1 MSITPITDTASL
13 TLKRAL
19 DGLDRRQNVIAANI
33 ANIETPGFL
42 SRTIS
47 FEDSLRAA
55 SSQGRPGD
63 AAISLGNSRAATRLN
78 GNNVNLDNET
88 MLGIETGLRQQLVI
102 SGLNAKYQM
111 LRTAISGR

>member
-1 MSITPITDTASL
+1 MSITSIADTTSL

-33 ANIETPGFL
+33 SNLETPGYL
-42 SRTIS
+42 ARTVS
-47 FEDSLRAA
+47 FEDSLRSAA
-55 SSQGRPGD
+55 HQGSPGSAGIALGISQT
-63 AAISLGNSRAATRLN
+63 ATRLN

-111 LRTAISGR
+111 LRTAINGR

>member
-1 MSITPITDTASL
+1 MSITAITDTASL

-19 DGLDRRQNVIAANI
+19 DGLDRRQNMIAANI
-33 ANIETPGFL
+33 SNLETPGYL
-42 SRTIS
+42 ARTVS
-47 FEDSLRAA
+47 FEDSLRSAA
-55 SSQGRPGD
+55 RQGRPAEADIGLGT
-63 AAISLGNSRAATRLN
+63 SLAATRLN

-102 SGLNAKYQM
+102 SSLNSKYQM

>member
-1 MSITPITDTASL
+1 MSIIAISDTASL

-33 ANIETPGFL
+33 ANVETPGYL
-42 SRTIS
+42 SRTIA
-47 FEDSLRAA
+47 FEDSLRSAA
-55 SSQGRPGD
+55 RQGRPEA
-63 AAISLGNSRAATRLN
+63 AAISLDNSRAATRLN
-78 GNNVNLDNET
+78 GNNVNIDNET
-88 MLGIETGLRQQLVI
+88 MLGVETGLRQQLVI

>member
-1 MSITPITDTASL
+1 MSITPITDNASL
-13 TLKRAL
+13 TLRRAL
-19 DGLDRRQNVIAANI
+19 DGLDRRQNVIADNL

-42 SRTIS
+42 ARTVS

-55 SSQGRPGD
+55 AQQGRPD
-63 AAISLGNSRAATRLN
+63 SAAISLGNSRAATRLN
-78 GNNVNLDNET
+78 GNNVNIDNET